1 MPIKRITPE
10 EADELGIQ
18 RVRTVISSVP
28 VRRSGES
35 PPASPCSNLYAEAFQ
50 AADAQRKGSPR
61 VE

>member
-10 EADELGIQ
+10 EADERGIP

-35 PPASPCSNLYAEAFQ
+35 PPASPCSNLYAEAF
-50 AADAQRKGSPR
+50 
-61 VE
+61 

>member
-1 MPIKRITPE
+1 MPIERITPE
-10 EADELGIQ
+10 EADELGIP

-50 AADAQRKGSPR
+50 GGGRTAKGFA
-61 VE
+61 EG

>member
-1 MPIKRITPE
+1 
-10 EADELGIQ
+10 
-18 RVRTVISSVP
+18 VISSVP